1 MGSRFCF
8 LLCHTRALFLR
19 GNKMCPGH
27 RLEAKASGAL
37 GVPEDQSGWPQ
48 LFEGLWEG
56 PWISAHSRLELPLRQ
71 VSFGRAILMPTQL
84 LFLTKSQISLSS
96 GRKKCMWDPRRLQL
110 HNQPSNSMEE
120 LGEESTFLTNPQIS
134 GRQTDPKPSHT
145 AVRMGDRVHKC

>member
-19 GNKMCPGH
+19 GSKMCPGH
-27 RLEAKASGAL
+27 RLEAKAAGAL

-56 PWISAHSRLELPLRQ
+56 PWISAHSRLELSLRQ
-71 VSFGRAILMPTQL
+71 VSVGRAILMPTQL

-96 GRKKCMWDPRRLQL
+96 GRKTVCGTQGGCSL

-120 LGEESTFLTNPQIS
+120 LGEESTFLTNPQIP
-134 GRQTDPKPSHT
+134 GRQTELKPSHT
-145 AVRMGDRVHKC
+145 AVRMGDRVHEC